1 MKSADYR
8 MKQDENLYEK
18 GIINKIKQGDDRAY
32 AELVTTY
39 QTPIYN
45 LMLRMSLSEDQAL
58 DLSQETFVRAYQ
70 KIDSFD
76 QDKKFF
82 PWLYTLGLNIARD
95 YLRKYANERYKTQ
108 SLDQMAMKGE
118 EPQVSNAG
126 FDLAIESQYL
136 DKALSILPED
146 MREALVLRFI
156 EGFSY
161 KEIAEALNIGLSN
174 AKMKVHRGLDRMRT
188 FLDKEEQ

>member
-1 MKSADYR
+1 

-18 GIINKIKQGDDRAY
+18 RIINKIKQGDDRAY

-70 KIDSFD
+70 KIDGFD

>member
-1 MKSADYR
+1 
-8 MKQDENLYEK
+8 MKQGRNHYEEQ
-18 GIINKIKQGDDRAY
+18 IINKVKQGDDRAY
-32 AELVTTY
+32 AELVTRY

-45 LMLRMSLSEDQAL
+45 LMVRMSLSEDQAL
-58 DLSQETFVRAYQ
+58 DMTQETFIRAYQ
-70 KIDSFD
+70 KIGAFD
-76 QDKKFF
+76 QSKKFF

-95 YLRKYANERYKTQ
+95 YLRKYSNERNKTQ

-118 EPQVSNAG
+118 EPQFSNAA
-126 FDLAIESQYL
+126 FDQAIEIQYL
-136 DKALSILPED
+136 DKALSKLPED

-161 KEIAEALNIGLSN
+161 KEIAEVLNIGLSN

-188 FLDKEEQ
+188 ILDKEEQ